1 MILLQSRKVKVDFD
15 KERKRINSCE
25 YEPHQRKN
33 LLKLVDLCEQLKF
46 KEAYEFACEWGDDR
60 DEGLE
65 CREAEFIGI
74 AIVELLRYHNEGWKF
89 EVVNG
94 TG

>member
-1 MILLQSRKVKVDFD
+1 MLLLQSRQIEVDFD
-15 KERKRINSCE
+15 KERERIKSCE
-25 YEPHQRKN
+25 YEPHQQKN

-46 KEAYEFACEWGDDR
+46 KEAYEFACEWGHDR
-60 DEGLE
+60 DPVIE

-74 AIVELLRYHNEGWKF
+74 AIVELLRAYVSGWKF
-89 EVVNG
+89 EVANG